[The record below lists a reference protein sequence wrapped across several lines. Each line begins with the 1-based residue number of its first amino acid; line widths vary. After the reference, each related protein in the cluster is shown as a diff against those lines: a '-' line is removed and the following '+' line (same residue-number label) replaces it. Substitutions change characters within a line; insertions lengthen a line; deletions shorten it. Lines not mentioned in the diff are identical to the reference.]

1 MTAIDRVSKVF
12 RRGVDR
18 WALSR
23 GHAELWP
30 GSETPAM
37 HCLGLADFAE
47 PTVLSAPPP
56 MPASWRLDRL
66 GRAARTSRDLARNYL
81 RAAKS
86 LTATLRGAVAPTA
99 PDLAEARLA
108 ALRDSQLRA
117 RKTLAFTVLCR
128 RRAARLAGER
138 NDAGG

>member
-12 RRGVDR
+12 RWGIDPR
-18 WALSR
+18 ALSR

-30 GSETPAM
+30 GSETPATQ
-37 HCLGLADFAE
+37 CLDLADFAE

-66 GRAARTSRDLARNYL
+66 RRAARTSRDLARNYL

-86 LTATLRGAVAPTA
+86 MTAVIRCALAPTA
-99 PDLAEARLA
+99 TDLAEARLA

-117 RKTLAFTVLCR
+117 RKTLAFTVICR

-138 NDAGG
+138 HDAGR

>member
-12 RRGVDR
+12 RWGVDPC
-18 WALSR
+18 ALSR

-30 GSETPAM
+30 GSETPATQ
-37 HCLGLADFAE
+37 CLDLADFAE
-47 PTVLSAPPP
+47 PTVLPPPP

-66 GRAARTSRDLARNYL
+66 RRAARTSRDLARNYL

-86 LTATLRGAVAPTA
+86 MTAVIRGALAPTA

-138 NDAGG
+138 DDAGR